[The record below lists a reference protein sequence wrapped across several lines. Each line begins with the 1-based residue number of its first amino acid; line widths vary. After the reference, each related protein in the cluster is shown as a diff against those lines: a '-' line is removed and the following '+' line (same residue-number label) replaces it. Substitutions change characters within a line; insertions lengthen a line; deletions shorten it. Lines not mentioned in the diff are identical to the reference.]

1 MCTNVYIYIYIYVNI
16 SVSILAQGQVVTPS
30 AIPSTAILQRCRLSQ
45 VHNPRLRLLTEAL
58 EILRLLGDPKALCS
72 DTVFFFGMMASS
84 GSMASDEQIKKCCNE
99 VRQRRIENAKREDEV
114 IRTCGKHKK
123 GKSDWCAHLDIERHV
138 QEAILAH
145 EADKDPLTDIT
156 RDRHEQE

>member
-123 GKSDWCAHLDIERHV
+123 ETQIGVRTWTLSDRCKKRCLPTK
-138 QEAILAH
+138 Q
-145 EADKDPLTDIT
+145 T
-156 RDRHEQE
+156 RTRLQT

>member
-1 MCTNVYIYIYIYVNI
+1 MPYPFWLNQFQ
-16 SVSILAQGQVVTPS
+16 S
-30 AIPSTAILQRCRLSQ
+30 CRRRY
-45 VHNPRLRLLTEAL
+45 HCRRLGD
-58 EILRLLGDPKALCS
+58 LRLLGDPKALCS

-123 GKSDWCAHLDIERHV
+123 GKSDWCAHLYIGRHV

>member
-1 MCTNVYIYIYIYVNI
+1 MPY
-16 SVSILAQGQVVTPS
+16 SFWLKQFQS
-30 AIPSTAILQRCRLSQ
+30 CRRRY
-45 VHNPRLRLLTEAL
+45 HCRRLGD
-58 EILRLLGDPKALCS
+58 LRLLGDPKALCS